1 MRTSEKTEQVAAS
14 LFAVHRD
21 LANPRKDAKG
31 QVRGRADYR
40 YLSLPALI
48 DYLRPKLKDA
58 QLFVTQELVGG
69 QGTVECTTTVW
80 HLSGQHIEF
89 GPIRLP
95 APNDPQQV
103 GSAATYARRYALAA
117 VFNLAADEDD
127 DAASARPSEP
137 TRRHPSGAAA
147 ETSGR
152 GTPATSSGGAP
163 QPDAGADKD
172 GPATD
177 TEQAPESDSP
187 TFATGEGATPNET
200 RSGAAPVDAFLS
212 NRYLTPEDQALLK
225 VEYGS
230 PTKALKVYRARFGE
244 RIQRL
249 GDITYEMR
257 DEMGAA

>member
-1 MRTSEKTEQVAAS
+1 MRTSEKTDQVARS
-14 LFAVHRD
+14 LYAVHRD
-21 LANPRKDAKG
+21 LANPRKDARG
-31 QVRGRADYR
+31 QVRGKVDYR

-48 DYLRPKLKDA
+48 DYLRPLLKEA
-58 QLFVTQELVGG
+58 TLFVTQEIGEP
-69 QGTVECTTTVW
+69 GTVTTTVW
-80 HLSGQHIEF
+80 HSSGQFVEF
-89 GPIRLP
+89 GPTVVP
-95 APNDPQQV
+95 AGGDAQQA
-103 GSAATYARRYALAA
+103 GSADTYARRYALAA